1 MMLSTEEAP
10 TFITNKQMSLA
21 CSPTMSFENITK
33 SFDIDSPW
41 DLDTILGQTQSEGD
55 RSEFSELQ
63 HGNFN

>member
-1 MMLSTEEAP
+1 
-10 TFITNKQMSLA
+10 
-21 CSPTMSFENITK
+21 MSFENITK